1 MADDNDRSRTAGF
14 FALTFAITWSLQA
27 PSTLATL
34 GAIAGPAEKFLPLA
48 GLGAFGPML
57 AAIALSS
64 RRAGGAGVRALF
76 AGIAPKRELWRW
88 YVFALVVPGLLLA
101 VPLALYGAVTGR
113 AVGPLVYPPDAPER
127 WIALVFFS
135 FGEEIGWRG
144 YALPRLMA
152 RYGALGASLIVGA
165 LWTLWHGPMFVME
178 GSALRMMILAAPLML
193 GGSVLYTWAYRRTE
207 RSLLVALLL
216 HAGAHLNNS
225 FRALPTNTLPAT
237 IHAIAYTALAALLIA
252 FDRETF
258 AWRSAGASAAK

>member
-1 MADDNDRSRTAGF
+1 MTDDKDRTSTAGF

-27 PSTLATL
+27 PSTLAKL
-34 GAIAGPAEKFLPLA
+34 GVIAGPYEKYLPFA

-57 AAIALSS
+57 AGLVLSS
-64 RRAGGAGVRALF
+64 RRAGGPGARALF
-76 AGIAPKRELWRW
+76 SGLAPRGPLWRW
-88 YVFALVVPGLLLA
+88 YLFALVLPGLLLTA
-101 VPLALYGAVTGR
+101 PLALYATVTGR

-135 FGEEIGWRG
+135 VGEELGWRG

-152 RYGALGASLIVGA
+152 RYGSLGASLIVGA

-178 GSALRMMILAAPLML
+178 GSALRMMLLAAPLML
-193 GGSVLYTWAYRRTE
+193 GGSVIYTWAYRRTGG
-207 RSLLVALLL
+207 SLLVALLL

-225 FRALPTNTLPAT
+225 FRALPANELPAT

-258 AWRSAGASAAK
+258 ARRGAEASSTK